1 MPNGGSR
8 ITVEGEAM
16 KDIYRGTLVR
26 LSSQSAEDMAKA
38 FVKWDRDTEMH
49 RLADSDP
56 AQLWS
61 EKKIKEFIEKD
72 NEKNSQAFRFAIRTL
87 TEDKL
92 IGAVSLW
99 VSSWTHSDTWL
110 GIMVG
115 DRDYWGKGYGT
126 DAMRLVV
133 QYGFIELNLR
143 RITLGLHS
151 YNPRALKSYEK
162 VGFKMEGR
170 MRGEGLRDGV
180 RYDGFYMGILRD
192 EWLALQEAR

>member
-1 MPNGGSR
+1 
-8 ITVEGEAM
+8 M

-26 LSSQSAEDMAKA
+26 LCSESAEVMARA
-38 FVKWDRDTEMH
+38 FLQWDRDTEMH

-61 EKKIKEFIEKD
+61 EKKLKEFIEKD
-72 NEKNSQAFRFAIRTL
+72 ADKNENAFRFAIRTL
-87 TEDKL
+87 AEDKL
-92 IGAVSLW
+92 IGSVSLW
-99 VSSWTHSDTWL
+99 VNSWTHGDTWL
-110 GIMVG
+110 GIMIG
-115 DRDYWGKGYGT
+115 DRDHWSRGFGT
-126 DAMRLVV
+126 DAMRLIV

-170 MRGEGLRDGV
+170 RRGEGLRDGE
-180 RYDGFYMGILRD
+180 RYDSLYMGILRE
-192 EWLALQEAR
+192 EWLALQEAK